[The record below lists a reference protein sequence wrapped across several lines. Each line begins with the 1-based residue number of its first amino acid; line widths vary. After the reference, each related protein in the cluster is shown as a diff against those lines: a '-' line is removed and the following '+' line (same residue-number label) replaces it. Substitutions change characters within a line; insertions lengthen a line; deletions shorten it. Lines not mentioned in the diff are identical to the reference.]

1 MRARDLGNGD
11 GKEIAVTKGGES
23 VVINGVM
30 ASRRRG
36 KSDGVELFGDVR
48 RVEEFFGTVVRGGR
62 IGLGDFRNRSRTCLH
77 LHKLA
82 AP

>member
-1 MRARDLGNGD
+1 MRARDWGD
-11 GKEIAVTKGGES
+11 GDGNEMAVTKDGES
-23 VVINGVM
+23 VVINGAM

-36 KSDGVELFGDVR
+36 RSDGVELLGDAR
-48 RVEEFFGTVVRGGR
+48 RLEEFFETGVRGGR

>member
-1 MRARDLGNGD
+1 MRASDLGNGD
-11 GKEIAVTKGGES
+11 GKEIAVTKDGES
-23 VVINGVM
+23 VVINGAM

-36 KSDGVELFGDVR
+36 KSDGVELFGDALR
-48 RVEEFFGTVVRGGR
+48 LEEVFETGVRGGR